1 MTEYKTCTYCKQTKA
16 VSEYYF
22 NHGTTIPR
30 SRCKPCVNYL
40 SNVSR
45 QKDPDKYRKQNLAH
59 YYANKDKLNEQRRA
73 KWPELYKSKID
84 YHRQKGK
91 KYRDENPDKINGI
104 ARRKRAKKRANGWE
118 RYTEA
123 QVLALHGAVCH
134 ICGNA
139 INLSLNR
146 KIGSEGWEMSLHID
160 HVIPISKG
168 GPDKLSNVKPSHA
181 KCNLKKRDK
190 LPYHVEYEADDG
202 YN

>member
-1 MTEYKTCTYCKQTKA
+1 MTEYKTCTKCGQEKPITDYYPDSNTGRYRAACKACCNK
-16 VSEYYF
+16 S
-22 NHGTTIPR
+22 
-30 SRCKPCVNYL
+30 VNAKRATNPE
-40 SNVSR
+40 S
-45 QKDPDKYRKQNLAH
+45 YRKQNLAH
-59 YYANKDKLNEQRRA
+59 YYANKDELNNKRRA
-73 KWPELYKSKID
+73 KWPELYRSNIE
-84 YHRQKGK
+84 YHKQKGK
-91 KYRDENPDKINGI
+91 KYRTENPDKINGI
-104 ARRKRAKKRANGWE
+104 ARRKRARKRANGWE

-123 QVLALHGAVCH
+123 QVLALHNAVCH

-190 LPYHVEYEADDG
+190 LPDHVEYEADK
-202 YN
+202 